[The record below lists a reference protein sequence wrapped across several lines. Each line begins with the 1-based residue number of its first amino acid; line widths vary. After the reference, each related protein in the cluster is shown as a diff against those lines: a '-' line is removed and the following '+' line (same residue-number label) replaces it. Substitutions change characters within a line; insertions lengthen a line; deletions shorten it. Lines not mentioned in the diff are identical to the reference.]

1 MVPQYQPQRAL
12 DLFSRWI
19 GVEEA
24 PDAPT
29 GAASPKPQT
38 NPATKQPERV
48 ATERNPIGADRSAD
62 EVKSLP
68 GWEGPL
74 PSKHYS
80 GYLDVGLSS
89 SGPKDIHIHYWLSES
104 EGDPSTDPVVFW
116 MNGGPGG
123 SGLIGGLTENGPFY
137 MDDSSFS
144 GAAYNESGVPTLK
157 SRPERWNRLANTVY
171 VETPAMT
178 VRCPCSWTLPGLFLA
193 PHADGTCWGRG
204 FRTATTIARGMTTR
218 RRTHTTR

>member
-1 MVPQYQPQRAL
+1 MAEKWVLGEKLDFDRGAHFAL
-12 DLFSRWI
+12 
-19 GVEEA
+19 A
-24 PDAPT
+24 
-29 GAASPKPQT
+29 
-38 NPATKQPERV
+38 
-48 ATERNPIGADRSAD
+48 
-62 EVKSLP
+62 
-68 GWEGPL
+68 
-74 PSKHYS
+74 
-80 GYLDVGLSS
+80 
-89 SGPKDIHIHYWLSES
+89 ES

-204 FRTATTIARGMTTR
+204 FRTATTIARGTMTR